1 MGGKNRF
8 RGGDD
13 VSGDLATCLSRIF
26 KLRDFGCVSGY
37 GDTRCAKIRAPV
49 SLKEGSPRKRGKK
62 CCSRPGNGS
71 KAKVFETFCKPVPPL
86 RQKGGYRPSL
96 FSLLF

>member
-1 MGGKNRF
+1 VGEKNRF

-13 VSGDLATCLSRIF
+13 VSGDLAT
-26 KLRDFGCVSGY
+26 LRDFGCVSGY
-37 GDTRCAKIRAPV
+37 GDKRCAKIRAPV